1 MVVRTFP
8 SQRGD
13 ENVQA
18 LVFRLEPFDLTL
30 LCGAIRRFGHRHAGS
45 MPRRAE
51 GTPSA
56 INP

>member
-1 MVVRTFP
+1 MVVCTFA

-30 LCGAIRRFGHRHAGS
+30 QFR
-45 MPRRAE
+45 P
-51 GTPSA
+51 
-56 INP
+56 INWLG